1 MSEFDLDVRVTTTS
15 DAKNPQHISITLC
28 LTCPI
33 VSCFY
38 C

>member
-15 DAKNPQHISITLC
+15 DAEKNPQHISLC